1 MRDLDGRIFLSASD
15 LMRFMGCTHV
25 TTLDLAHIRGTG
37 PEPREDAEDAALL
50 QKQGDAHEAAHP
62 VRLKEAGLDPA
73 HIRGTGPEPRE
84 DTEDAALLQKQG
96 DAHEAAH
103 LARLKEAGRTV
114 MEIERGKLGE
124 NAEATRAALAAGPD
138 VVFQGAFLS
147 GSWGG
152 WSDFLERVETPSALG
167 PFSYEV
173 ADAKLKRRPH
183 PKHVLQL
190 VLYSDLL
197 TEIQGVAPEFAHI
210 ELGNVTREKL
220 RLADYSA
227 YARMARERLEAFVA
241 DPRPTRPMPC
251 ADCGLCRWADHCESV
266 WQVEDSL
273 FNVANISRGQVK
285 KLEAAGV
292 ETLEALSKLDHP
304 IRGMAENTQARLVTQ
319 ARLQHARKTGAP
331 DFELR
336 DPQTG
341 KGFDLLPE
349 PQPGDLF
356 YDIEGDPHYEGG
368 LEYLHGIWF
377 DERFHAFW
385 AHDHDAEK
393 QALAD
398 LLAFFRARIT
408 EYPTA
413 RIYHYAPYEIT
424 ALKRLTAKYGTGE
437 TVLDRLLRERRFV
450 DLFAVVRG
458 GLIGSEPN
466 YSIKSMEVFYDRE
479 RDGEVKTAGG
489 SVVAYERWRETKD
502 RKILDE
508 IENYN
513 RVDCIS
519 TKELRDWLGGIRPG
533 GPWPTLAP
541 DAGDK
546 ESEEDAD
553 TQALR
558 SALSVSGLPKA
569 RQEMLFNLGLF
580 HKREAKPAQWA
591 VFDSAAKDEDDLI
604 DDLDALA
611 GLEAVGSV
619 ESVKLS
625 FARSYTYPPQ
635 ETKLRGGGK
644 ATVPV
649 FDGPPT
655 TVGVEALDRRARE
668 ITVKAGPGKAH
679 LLADQLTLHPD
690 WPLNTGVIASAL
702 RDAIADQCGARRY
715 TAVDDLLSRAAP
727 RLRSGPKADLLD
739 GADPVAGAI
748 AVVDDMDGTVLP
760 IQGPPGAGKTYVSAR
775 AILSLVRKGHR
786 VGVASNS
793 HEAIRNVLMGCLSAL
808 EDDDPDIAPED
819 AELAHKVSGSED
831 GYPDGFSRI
840 TRARS
845 NDDPA
850 LGHAHVVGGT
860 AWFFARDENVQ
871 AFDWLF
877 VDEAGQVGLAN
888 MVAIGRAARNIVLV
902 GDPRQLPQVIQ
913 GAHPDPANLSCLDWM
928 LGDRA
933 TIQADRGIFL
943 PTSRRMH
950 PDVCGFISEQV
961 YEGRLTSH
969 PGTAHQRVTGST
981 LPEAGAFWVP
991 VAHEGNAQIAQEEV
1005 VAIGNTVGALLGG
1018 NWTDKESG
1026 ARAMRETDIIVV
1038 APYNAQVNALRD
1050 ALPPGVRVGTV
1061 DKFQGQEAPVCL
1073 VSMTASSAEE
1083 TSRGMEFLF
1092 SLNRINVAV
1101 SRAKGL
1107 ALVFGAPR
1115 LREAKCNTVEQMKL
1129 VNTLCALP
1137 QLPVLQVG
1145 VDRRSDGD

>member
-1 MRDLDGRIFLSASD
+1 MRDLDGRIFLSATD
-15 LMRFMGCTHV
+15 LMRFMGCPHA
-25 TTLDLAHIRGTG
+25 TTLDLAHMRGRG
-37 PEPREDAEDAALL
+37 PQPGEN
-50 QKQGDAHEAAHP
+50 
-62 VRLKEAGLDPA
+62 
-73 HIRGTGPEPRE
+73 
-84 DTEDAALLQKQG
+84 TEDAALLQKQG

-103 LARLKEAGRTV
+103 LEHLKEAGRTV
-114 MEIERGKLGE
+114 IEIERSKLGE
-124 NAEATRAALAAGPD
+124 NAEATRAALTAGPD

-147 GSWGG
+147 GNWGG

-173 ADAKLKRRPH
+173 ADTKLKRRAD

-197 TEIQGVAPEFAHI
+197 AEIQGAVPKFAHV
-210 ELGNVTREKL
+210 ELGDGTRATL

-227 YARMARERLEAFVA
+227 YARMARQRLEAFVA
-241 DPRPTRPMPC
+241 DPQPTRPMPC
-251 ADCGLCRWADHCESV
+251 ADCGLCRWADHCNSV
-266 WQVEDSL
+266 WQAEDSL

-292 ETLEALSKLDHP
+292 DTMEGLSTLDHP
-304 IRGMAENTQARLVTQ
+304 IRGMAENTLARLITQ
-319 ARLQHARKTGAP
+319 ARLQQARKTGEP
-331 DFELR
+331 NFELR
-336 DPQTG
+336 ALEPG

-349 PQPGDLF
+349 PQTGDLF

-377 DERFHAFW
+377 DGQFQAFW
-385 AHDHDAEK
+385 AHDHDAEAR
-393 QALAD
+393 ALSG
-398 LLAFFRARIT
+398 LLAFFRARIAA
-408 EYPTA
+408 YPTA

-424 ALKRLTAKYGTGE
+424 ALKRLTTKYGIGE
-437 TVLDRLLRERRFV
+437 AFLDRLLRERRFV

-466 YSIKSMEVFYDRE
+466 YSIKSMEAFYDRK

-489 SVVAYERWRETKD
+489 SVVAYERWRETQD
-502 RKILDE
+502 QQILDE
-508 IENYN
+508 IEDYN

-519 TKELRDWLGGIRPG
+519 TEELRDWLVRIRLSD
-533 GPWPTLAP
+533 PWPILAP

-546 ESEEDAD
+546 EVEDDTD

-558 SALSVSGLPKA
+558 NMLAGSGLPQD
-569 RQEMLFNLGLF
+569 RREMLFNLGVF
-580 HKREAKPAQWA
+580 HSREVKPAQWA
-591 VFDSAAKDEDDLI
+591 VFDSAAKDEDDLL

-611 GLEAVGSV
+611 GLEASGPV
-619 ESVKLS
+619 EPIKRS
-625 FARSYTYPPQ
+625 FARSYTYPQQ
-635 ETKLRGGGK
+635 ETKLRGGKK

-655 TVGVEALDRRARE
+655 TVGIESMDRRARV
-668 ITVKAGPGKAH
+668 ITVKVGPGKTH
-679 LLADQLTLHPD
+679 LLVDQLTLHPD

-702 RDAIADQCGARRY
+702 RDVIADQCGARRF

-727 RLRSGPKADLLD
+727 RLCSGPKADLLG
-739 GADPVAGAI
+739 GADPVAGTI
-748 AVVDDMDGTVLP
+748 AVVKDMDETTLP
-760 IQGPPGAGKTYVSAR
+760 IQGPPGTGKTYVSAR
-775 AILSLVRKGHR
+775 AILSLVHKGYR

-793 HEAIRNVLMGCLSAL
+793 HEAIRNVLMGCLAAL
-808 EDDDPDIAPED
+808 DEDDPDIALENAD
-819 AELAHKVSGSED
+819 LAHKVSSNDD

-840 TRARS
+840 ARAQS

-850 LGHAHVVGGT
+850 LEHTHVVGGT

-888 MVAIGRAARNIVLV
+888 MAAMGRAARNIVLV

-913 GAHPDPANLSCLDWM
+913 GAHPEPANLSCLDWT
-928 LGDRA
+928 LGEHA
-933 TIQADRGIFL
+933 TVPAERGIFL

-950 PDVCGFISEQV
+950 REVCRFISEQV

-969 PGTAHQRVTGST
+969 PDTAHQCVTGT
-981 LPEAGAFWVP
+981 ALPESGAFWVP
-991 VAHEGNAQIAQEEV
+991 VPHEGNAQIAQEEV
-1005 VAIGNTVGALLGG
+1005 AVIGKTVTELLGG
-1018 NWTDKESG
+1018 SWTEKDGST
-1026 ARAMRETDIIVV
+1026 RSMRETDIIVV

-1050 ALPPGVRVGTV
+1050 ALPLGVRVGTV

-1107 ALVFGAPR
+1107 ALIFGAPR
-1115 LREAKCNTVEQMKL
+1115 LREAKCNTVEQMQL

-1137 QLPVLQVG
+1137 VFTQNERG
-1145 VDRRSDGD
+1145 NS